1 MGEEEEEKRRKAAEA
16 ELAKKKEKEEE
27 NKKKAAEAESAR
39 QKAEEEEEKKR
50 KAAEAELAKKK
61 EEEEQKQKKDAEAET
76 PGESSLHTISKLVPG
91 YIEKQDSLEA
101 FDIDMTDPETK
112 DKRSAE
118 NDSFTNKEDQEKN
131 NKSVVKE
138 ENVKKVPEKEE

>member
-39 QKAEEEEEKKR
+39 QKAEEEEE
-50 KAAEAELAKKK
+50 
-61 EEEEQKQKKDAEAET
+61 KQKKDAEAET

-138 ENVKKVPEKEE
+138 ENVKKVPEKEESNENYFDTETQD